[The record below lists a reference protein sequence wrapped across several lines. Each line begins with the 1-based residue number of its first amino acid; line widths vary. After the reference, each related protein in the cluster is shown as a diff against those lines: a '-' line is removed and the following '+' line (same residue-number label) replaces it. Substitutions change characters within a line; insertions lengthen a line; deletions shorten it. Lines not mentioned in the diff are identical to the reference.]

1 MSTMTSFNQWIES
14 KMSNNQTRKEFLES
28 RWGDDSEKVMND
40 IFWAYCAGYSNR
52 VIEARYKEV

>member
-1 MSTMTSFNQWIES
+1 
-14 KMSNNQTRKEFLES
+14 MSNNQTRKEFLES
-28 RWGDDSEKVMND
+28 RWGGDSEKVMND